1 MVRGRRL
8 RCIGSKDCIDPHSGS
23 RDRLLGR
30 QASPSARR
38 VMGIDQ
44 RIGAEMRELAIELS
58 ATERGNFPHL
68 ECRKRL
74 FRSATTSLAGMR
86 MQADMGSPSEFLS
99 ITCSLA
105 GQFTRVLFDEQFEEI
120 AIPSIKT
127 FSRRPTKERAPW
139 RGSLRSRTET

>member
-8 RCIGSKDCIDPHSGS
+8 RCIRSKDCIDPHSGS

-105 GQFTRVLFDEQFEEI
+105 KAVYCIAMNSSVLFDEQFEE
-120 AIPSIKT
+120 
-127 FSRRPTKERAPW
+127 
-139 RGSLRSRTET
+139 